1 MGDDVINGYT
11 QMGLDPKAVGEA
23 AYRLAINP
31 TPPLRNIVATDANLA
46 QILPL
51 WCRRYTQVRAMICL
65 MANRDTVL
73 PQVNIQRW
81 TCLKCYSAGFCLHKL
96 PALYAKHTMSTIHGF
111 VTLL

>member
-51 WCRRYTQVRAMICL
+51 WCRRYTQVRPMICL
-65 MANRDTVL
+65 MANHDTVL
-73 PQVNIQRW
+73 LQVNIQ
-81 TCLKCYSAGFCLHKL
+81 
-96 PALYAKHTMSTIHGF
+96 
-111 VTLL
+111 